1 MSAYEFVMDYVVEPA
16 STAFTAT
23 GEFLN
28 ENEWAADALTGAAV
42 GAGNYLVQKDKQ
54 EARRKEATTKF
65 DRKTSLAQAPDI
77 NMQGYG
83 LTKGKLTNGLLTG
96 GMNQ

>member
-1 MSAYEFVMDYVVEPA
+1 MSYEWVMDNVVEPV
-16 STAFTAT
+16 SSAFSAT

-28 ENEWAADALTGAAV
+28 ENEWAADALSGAAV
-42 GAGNYLVQKDKQ
+42 GAATYLTQKDEQ

-83 LTKGKLTNGLLTG
+83 LNNGKLTNGLLTG

>member
-1 MSAYEFVMDYVVEPA
+1 MSYEWVMDNVVEPV
-16 STAFTAT
+16 SSAFSAT

-28 ENEWAADALTGAAV
+28 ENEWAADALSGAAV
-42 GAGNYLVQKDKQ
+42 GAATYLTQKDEQ

-83 LTKGKLTNGLLTG
+83 LTSGKLTNGLLTG

>member
-1 MSAYEFVMDYVVEPA
+1 MSYEWVMDNVVDPV
-16 STAFTAT
+16 SSAFSAT

-28 ENEWAADALTGAAV
+28 ENEWAADALSGAAV
-42 GAGNYLVQKDKQ
+42 GAATYLTQKDEQ

-83 LTKGKLTNGLLTG
+83 LTNGKLTNGLLTG

>member
-1 MSAYEFVMDYVVEPA
+1 MSYEWVMDNVVEPV
-16 STAFTAT
+16 SSAFSAT

-28 ENEWAADALTGAAV
+28 ENEWAADALSGAAV
-42 GAGNYLVQKDKQ
+42 GAATYLTQKDEQ
-54 EARRKEATTKF
+54 EARRKEVTTKF

-83 LTKGKLTNGLLTG
+83 LTNGKLTNGLLTG